1 MMEQTSSI
9 LKSMMDSNQKILL
22 KISEENSIL
31 VRTQK

>member
-1 MMEQTSSI
+1 MEQTSSI